1 LTRLIRSLALM
12 TVIKNL
18 GRHTFPRTEGP
29 ITHPSSTYITLLY
42 DASSQQTA
50 TASGSGGEY
59 GCGPEFWEEQDPE
72 FKGEFPILQKRD
84 FRSMCEVRSYAPN
97 KLVLWPTCSHGERCV
112 MQVYEGWG
120 NYSRRFWHCPL
131 ARVSYGNDIC
141 SSTMLGL
148 LTFFWEF
155 SSSPTMMTI
164 VAYRNGWIPQPLT
177 PIRITS
183 TTSTTRHLQPAAA
196 PGRSTC
202 FPRSSRR
209 QPVLPLCDLHL

>member
-1 LTRLIRSLALM
+1 LIP
-12 TVIKNL
+12 
-18 GRHTFPRTEGP
+18 FPRIEGP

-164 VAYRNGWIPQPLT
+164 VAYRNGWIPPAIDPYQNYINYLHDSS
-177 PIRITS
+177 S
-183 TTSTTRHLQPAAA
+183 TTCSGTWTKHLLPQIVPPTTSAALVRLA
-196 PGRSTC
+196 LVNAT
-202 FPRSSRR
+202 
-209 QPVLPLCDLHL
+209 